1 MRSRLGGVRVGSLAD
16 EDEADDEEGVFAR
29 CGVVGGSFHRSSSTP
44 YAGWRDEEGEG
55 GALTSRL
62 GVRGEGGAWYM
73 GMKGGSANGMGG
85 KLSTTVWVDGRER
98 DWVRVEERRGRAAA
112 ASWAPVLVGEAHLA
126 SLARAGRGRRESWPA
141 SGRRANSSRPGQ
153 EPSEV

>member
-16 EDEADDEEGVFAR
+16 EDEADDEEGVCAR

-85 KLSTTVWVDGRER
+85 KLSTAVWVDGRER

-112 ASWAPVLVGEAHLA
+112 ADEEGRE
-126 SLARAGRGRRESWPA
+126 RREKRRGRGGAGTRSKLGESA
-141 SGRRANSSRPGQ
+141 GMMGRRGPGGRCL
-153 EPSEV
+153 ETPL